1 MSDKV
6 AQLLL
11 DAGADPNMKGMDGS
25 TPVLKAIAAKDIKT
39 LKVLV
44 THPKTDL
51 NKEVL
56 RVNLIMN
63 NSHNACIFF
72 QDEDGETPL
81 HNAVLQQQETPVK
94 LLLDA
99 GADSARLNQKMF
111 TALHLACSVG
121 NVG

>member
-1 MSDKV
+1 MFRVSDKV

-11 DAGADPNMKGMDGS
+11 DAGADPNVKGMDGL

-56 RVNLIMN
+56 CDNLIVEF
-63 NSHNACIFF
+63 S
-72 QDEDGETPL
+72 
-81 HNAVLQQQETPVK
+81 
-94 LLLDA
+94 
-99 GADSARLNQKMF
+99 
-111 TALHLACSVG
+111 
-121 NVG
+121 